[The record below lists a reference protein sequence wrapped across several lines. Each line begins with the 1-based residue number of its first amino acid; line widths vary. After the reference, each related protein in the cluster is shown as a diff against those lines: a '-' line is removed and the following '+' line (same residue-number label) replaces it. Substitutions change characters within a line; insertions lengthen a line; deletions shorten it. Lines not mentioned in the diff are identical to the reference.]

1 MTYQPKVYRKQ
12 GGDEMVVASGGQITV
27 EAGGV
32 FSLPGDRGKG
42 YIPIGIMNARLLTTN
57 AFLNT
62 IEAGTPDGNT
72 APSLQRVNAATDKK
86 ARLIWAASAVD
97 EIHLGD
103 FAYPPDLDDAQPVTV
118 HVLAAMAGAADTP
131 VLAIGYFEGLG
142 DTNAGGNTAAV
153 TGIALAEYSVTIA
166 AADVGAHPNA
176 ASITLTP
183 AAHGTDAL
191 HIYGAWIEYVRK
203 TS

>member
-12 GGDEMVVASGGQITV
+12 GGDEMVVASGGTFTV
-27 EAGGV
+27 ESGST
-32 FSLPGDRGKG
+32 FSVAGDRAKG
-42 YIPIGIMNARLLTTN
+42 FHHLGIMNARLLTTN

-72 APSLQRVNAATDKK
+72 APSLQRVNGATDKK
-86 ARLIWAASAVD
+86 ARLAWAASASD

-103 FAYPPDLDDAQPVTV
+103 FAYPPDLDDASPVTV
-118 HVLAAMAGAADTP
+118 HVLAAMAGATDIPT
-131 VLAIGYFEGLG
+131 LAIGYFEGIG

-153 TGIALAEYSVTIA
+153 TGTTIAEYSVTIA
-166 AADVGAHPNA
+166 AADIGAHPNA
-176 ASITLTP
+176 ASISLTP
-183 AAHGTDAL
+183 AAHTTDIL
-191 HIYGAWIEYVRK
+191 YIYGAWVEYTRK